1 MRGSCERREKKE
13 LAHSSEIEQRR
24 RSQASRDIE
33 RLRHIV
39 DSIAHIEDFLHD
51 KSLEQMK
58 DDVMC
63 YHAVVYNIMI
73 IGEAAN
79 MLTKEFRDNHRVIP
93 WRQIIDMRNVL
104 VHGYFLTSPLF
115 VWETYT
121 NDLPFLK
128 EQVEKYI
135 TELTE
140 E

>member
-1 MRGSCERREKKE
+1 MR
-13 LAHSSEIEQRR
+13 EQ
-24 RSQASRDIE
+24 SRDIE

-39 DSIAHIEDFLHD
+39 YSIAHIEDFLCG

-79 MLTKEFRDNHRVIP
+79 MLTNEFRDRHSEIP

-104 VHGYFLTSPLF
+104 VHGYYTTSPLF

-121 NDLPFLK
+121 NDLPLLK
-128 EQVEKYI
+128 QQVEI
-135 TELTE
+135 FISELSE
-140 E
+140 K

>member
-1 MRGSCERREKKE
+1 MR
-13 LAHSSEIEQRR
+13 EQ
-24 RSQASRDIE
+24 SRDIE

-39 DSIAHIEDFLHD
+39 DSIVHIEDFLRG

-79 MLTKEFRDNHRVIP
+79 MLTKEFRNTHQEIP

-104 VHGYFLTSPLF
+104 VHGYYNTSPLF
-115 VWETYT
+115 VWETCT
-121 NDLPFLK
+121 NDLPYLK
-128 EQVEKYI
+128 QQVEKYI
-135 TELTE
+135 TELSE
-140 E
+140 SKK

>member
-1 MRGSCERREKKE
+1 MR
-13 LAHSSEIEQRR
+13 EQ
-24 RSQASRDIE
+24 SRDIE

-39 DSIAHIEDFLHD
+39 DSIAHIEDFLRG

-58 DDVMC
+58 NDVMC

-79 MLTKEFRDNHRVIP
+79 MLTMGFRDSHQEIP

-104 VHGYFLTSPLF
+104 LHGYYNTSPLF

-121 NDLPFLK
+121 NDLPVLK
-128 EQVEKYI
+128 HQIENYIVELS
-135 TELTE
+135 ENR
-140 E
+140 

>member
-1 MRGSCERREKKE
+1 MR
-13 LAHSSEIEQRR
+13 EQ
-24 RSQASRDIE
+24 SRDIE

-39 DSIAHIEDFLHD
+39 DSIAHIEDFLRG

-79 MLTKEFRDNHRVIP
+79 MLTNEFRDRHSEIP

-104 VHGYFLTSPLF
+104 VHGYYTTSPLF

-121 NDLPFLK
+121 NDLPLLK
-128 EQVEKYI
+128 QQVEI
-135 TELTE
+135 FISELSE
-140 E
+140 K

>member
-1 MRGSCERREKKE
+1 MR
-13 LAHSSEIEQRR
+13 EQ
-24 RSQASRDIE
+24 SRDIE

-39 DSIAHIEDFLHD
+39 DSIAHIEDFLRG

-79 MLTKEFRDNHRVIP
+79 MLTNEFRDRHSEIP

-104 VHGYFLTSPLF
+104 VHGYYTTSPLF

-121 NDLPFLK
+121 NDLPLLK
-128 EQVEKYI
+128 QQVEKFI
-135 TELTE
+135 SELSE
-140 E
+140 K

>member
-1 MRGSCERREKKE
+1 MR
-13 LAHSSEIEQRR
+13 EQ
-24 RSQASRDIE
+24 SRDIE

-39 DSIAHIEDFLHD
+39 DSIAHIEDFLRD

-79 MLTKEFRDNHRVIP
+79 MLTVEFRDHHREIP

-104 VHGYFLTSPLF
+104 VHGYYNTSPLF

-128 EQVEKYI
+128 QQVEKFVS
-135 TELTE
+135 ELSE

>member
-1 MRGSCERREKKE
+1 MR
-13 LAHSSEIEQRR
+13 EQ
-24 RSQASRDIE
+24 SRDIE

-39 DSIAHIEDFLHD
+39 DSIAHIEDFLRG

-58 DDVMC
+58 NDVMC

-79 MLTKEFRDNHRVIP
+79 MLTMGFRDSHQEIP

-104 VHGYFLTSPLF
+104 VHGYYNTSPLF

-121 NDLPFLK
+121 NDLPVLK
-128 EQVEKYI
+128 HQIENYIVELS
-135 TELTE
+135 ENR
-140 E
+140 

>member
-1 MRGSCERREKKE
+1 MR
-13 LAHSSEIEQRR
+13 EQ
-24 RSQASRDIE
+24 SRDIE

-39 DSIAHIEDFLHD
+39 DSIAHIEDFLRG

-58 DDVMC
+58 NNVMC

-79 MLTKEFRDNHRVIP
+79 MLTMGFRDSHQEIP

-104 VHGYFLTSPLF
+104 VHGYYNTSPLF

-121 NDLPFLK
+121 NDLPVLK
-128 EQVEKYI
+128 HQIENYIVELS
-135 TELTE
+135 ENR
-140 E
+140 

>member
-1 MRGSCERREKKE
+1 MR
-13 LAHSSEIEQRR
+13 EQ
-24 RSQASRDIE
+24 SRDIE

-39 DSIAHIEDFLHD
+39 DSIAHIEDFLRG

-79 MLTKEFRDNHRVIP
+79 MLTNEFRDCHHEIP

-104 VHGYFLTSPLF
+104 VHGYYTTSPLF

-121 NDLPFLK
+121 NDLPLLK
-128 EQVEKYI
+128 QQVEI
-135 TELTE
+135 FISELSE
-140 E
+140 K

>member
-1 MRGSCERREKKE
+1 MR
-13 LAHSSEIEQRR
+13 EQ
-24 RSQASRDIE
+24 SRDIE
-33 RLRHIV
+33 RLRHIAE
-39 DSIAHIEDFLHD
+39 SIAHIEDFLRG

-79 MLTKEFRDNHRVIP
+79 MLTIGFRDSHQEIP

-104 VHGYFLTSPLF
+104 VHGYYNTSPLF

-121 NDLPFLK
+121 NDLPVLK
-128 EQVEKYI
+128 HQIENYLVELS
-135 TELTE
+135 ENR
-140 E
+140 

>member
-1 MRGSCERREKKE
+1 MR
-13 LAHSSEIEQRR
+13 EQ
-24 RSQASRDIE
+24 SRDIE

-39 DSIAHIEDFLHD
+39 DSIVHIEDFLRG

-58 DDVMC
+58 TDIMC

-79 MLTKEFRDNHRVIP
+79 MLTKEFRDSHTEIP

-104 VHGYFLTSPLF
+104 VHGYYNTSPLF

-128 EQVEKYI
+128 RQVEKYI
-135 TELTE
+135 SELSE
-140 E
+140 SEQ

>member
-1 MRGSCERREKKE
+1 MR
-13 LAHSSEIEQRR
+13 EQ
-24 RSQASRDIE
+24 SRDIE

-39 DSIAHIEDFLHD
+39 NSIAHIEDFLRG

-79 MLTKEFRDNHRVIP
+79 MLTNEFRDRHSEIP

-104 VHGYFLTSPLF
+104 VHGYYTTSPLF
-115 VWETYT
+115 VWETYI
-121 NDLPFLK
+121 NDLPLLK
-128 EQVEKYI
+128 QQVEKFI
-135 TELTE
+135 SELSE
-140 E
+140 K

>member
-1 MRGSCERREKKE
+1 MREY
-13 LAHSSEIEQRR
+13 
-24 RSQASRDIE
+24 SRDIE

-39 DSIAHIEDFLHD
+39 DSIAHIEDFLRG

-58 DDVMC
+58 GDMMC

-79 MLTKEFRDNHRVIP
+79 MLTSEFRNNHPEIP
-93 WRQIIDMRNVL
+93 WRQIVDMRNVL
-104 VHGYFLTSPLF
+104 VHGYYNTSPLF

-128 EQVEKYI
+128 MQVEKYI
-135 TELTE
+135 AELSE
-140 E
+140 NGQ

>member
-1 MRGSCERREKKE
+1 MR
-13 LAHSSEIEQRR
+13 EQ
-24 RSQASRDIE
+24 SRDIE

-39 DSIAHIEDFLHD
+39 DSIAHIEDFLRG

-58 DDVMC
+58 NDVMC

-79 MLTKEFRDNHRVIP
+79 MLTMGFRDSHQEIP

-104 VHGYFLTSPLF
+104 VHGYCNTSPLF

-121 NDLPFLK
+121 NDLPVLK
-128 EQVEKYI
+128 HQIENYIVELS
-135 TELTE
+135 ENR
-140 E
+140 

>member
-1 MRGSCERREKKE
+1 MRE
-13 LAHSSEIEQRR
+13 H
-24 RSQASRDIE
+24 SRDIE
-33 RLRHIV
+33 RLRHIA
-39 DSIAHIEDFLHD
+39 DNIANIEDFLRD

-58 DDVMC
+58 EDVMC

-79 MLTKEFRDNHRVIP
+79 MLTKEFRESHPEVP

-104 VHGYFLTSPLF
+104 VHGYYNTSPLF

-128 EQVEKYI
+128 EQMIKFIY
-135 TELTE
+135 ELSKDE
-140 E
+140 

>member
-1 MRGSCERREKKE
+1 MR
-13 LAHSSEIEQRR
+13 EQ
-24 RSQASRDIE
+24 SRDIE

-39 DSIAHIEDFLHD
+39 DSIAHIEDFLRG

-79 MLTKEFRDNHRVIP
+79 MVTNEFRDRHHEIP

-104 VHGYFLTSPLF
+104 VHGYYTTSPLF

-121 NDLPFLK
+121 NDLPLLK
-128 EQVEKYI
+128 QQVEKFI
-135 TELTE
+135 SELSE
-140 E
+140 K

>member
-1 MRGSCERREKKE
+1 MR
-13 LAHSSEIEQRR
+13 EQ
-24 RSQASRDIE
+24 SRDIE

-39 DSIAHIEDFLHD
+39 DSIAHIEDFLRG

-79 MLTKEFRDNHRVIP
+79 MLTNEFRDRHHEIP

-104 VHGYFLTSPLF
+104 VHGYYTTSPLF

-121 NDLPFLK
+121 NDLPLLK
-128 EQVEKYI
+128 QQVEKFI
-135 TELTE
+135 SELSE
-140 E
+140 K

>member
-1 MRGSCERREKKE
+1 MR
-13 LAHSSEIEQRR
+13 EQ
-24 RSQASRDIE
+24 SRDIE

-39 DSIAHIEDFLHD
+39 DSIAHIDDFLRG

-58 DDVMC
+58 NDVMC

-79 MLTKEFRDNHRVIP
+79 MLTNEFRDRHHEIP

-104 VHGYFLTSPLF
+104 VHGYYTTSPLF

-121 NDLPFLK
+121 NDLPLLK
-128 EQVEKYI
+128 QQVEKFI
-135 TELTE
+135 SELSE
-140 E
+140 K

>member
-1 MRGSCERREKKE
+1 MRE
-13 LAHSSEIEQRR
+13 H
-24 RSQASRDIE
+24 SRDIE
-33 RLRHIV
+33 RLRHIA
-39 DSIAHIEDFLHD
+39 DSIANIENFLRD

-58 DDVMC
+58 EDVMC

-79 MLTKEFRDNHRVIP
+79 MLTKEFRESHPEVP

-104 VHGYFLTSPLF
+104 VHGYYNTSPLF

-128 EQVEKYI
+128 EQMIKFIY
-135 TELTE
+135 ELSKDE
-140 E
+140 